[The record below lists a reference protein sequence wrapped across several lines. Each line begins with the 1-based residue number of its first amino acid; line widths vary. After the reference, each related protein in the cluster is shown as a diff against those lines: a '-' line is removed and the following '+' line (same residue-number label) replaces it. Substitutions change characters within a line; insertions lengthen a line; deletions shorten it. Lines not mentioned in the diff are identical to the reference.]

1 MGTQSRTSF
10 KKRQKEL
17 ARQEKQRDKTARR
30 LERKNLPK
38 MSPEDAIAAPE
49 EFLTAEEI
57 GSDVTPALPVQE

>member
-30 LERKNLPK
+30 LERKHAPK
-38 MSPEDAIAAPE
+38 STSVDAADADAPE
-49 EFLTAEEI
+49 MLADTVAPP
-57 GSDVTPALPVQE
+57 SDSKDV